1 MKKLLSFAFSFA
13 FSFLMT
19 GCSAGPNLEEELETT
34 ESAEIAEEE
43 VVEESGPCKMIGTW
57 EVSIPG
63 DEGTIITTGVF
74 NADGTD
80 TGDFCVGTADSISA
94 TIVTP
99 QLTQTTPLS
108 EDFGLY
114 EMDGD
119 NVTVKAVNQST
130 TFTGT
135 FTDDTHVTGTW
146 VHHTRGT
153 SGTFIG
159 EKISN

>member
-1 MKKLLSFAFSFA
+1 MHKLLTSTFAFAFSFA
-13 FSFLMT
+13 LLS
-19 GCSAGPNLEEELETT
+19 GCVAQQPEPEPTEPEDVTVEEP
-34 ESAEIAEEE
+34 AEEE
-43 VVEESGPCKMIGTW
+43 PVAAGPCKLIGTW
-57 EVSIPG
+57 EVSLPS

-99 QLTQTTPLS
+99 QFTQTTPLS
-108 EDFGLY
+108 EEFGLY

-119 NVTVKAVNQST
+119 SVIIKAVNQST

-135 FTDDTHVTGTW
+135 FTDDTHVTGT
-146 VHHTRGT
+146 
-153 SGTFIG
+153 
-159 EKISN
+159 